1 MHLFRDI
8 IEHLK
13 DDFSLQICVW
23 NVGSQAEHRE
33 EHESD
38 GDFRQTK
45 CFHPFNLYFKRT
57 PFEERQREDWKVG
70 KEKGKKT
77 VEREEERKR
86 WEKETKEKQRTVER
100 KKGRKRVQGLILA
113 SALAVALSCPVLFF
127 FFWFF

>member
-70 KEKGKKT
+70 KEKGKKNSRKRRGKEAMGERDQREAENSRKE
-77 VEREEERKR
+77 ERES
-86 WEKETKEKQRTVER
+86 
-100 KKGRKRVQGLILA
+100 RV
-113 SALAVALSCPVLFF
+113 
-127 FFWFF
+127 